1 MWESTSNPGVTAS
14 TLGRI
19 PAQADPW
26 GRHKSAQRKLDKC
39 LSKATYK
46 ELETERSARG

>member
-1 MWESTSNPGVTAS
+1 MWENTSIPGVTTS
-14 TLGRI
+14 SLGRN

-26 GRHKSAQRKLDKC
+26 GRHGSAQRKLDEG
-39 LSKATYK
+39 LRKATYK